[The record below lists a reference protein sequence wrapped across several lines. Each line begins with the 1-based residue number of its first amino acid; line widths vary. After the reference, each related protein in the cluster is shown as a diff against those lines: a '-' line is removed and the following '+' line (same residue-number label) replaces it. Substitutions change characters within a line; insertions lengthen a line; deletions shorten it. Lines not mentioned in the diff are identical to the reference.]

1 MIKEQKIG
9 VLAIVER
16 NGKFLFVKRNSK
28 NRFAPGKWGF
38 VGESVEYSESLE
50 GALKRGMKEEVNLD
64 LLKAKLMNAYSFLFT
79 SQYKDKERH
88 AIVLAY
94 FCKAKGRV
102 KTNHE
107 LEDYAWLS
115 LKEGKR
121 LDLINT
127 NRIIIKDLEKWL
139 RCQKRQ
145 GRSSRT

>member
-1 MIKEQKIG
+1 MIKEQKVG

-28 NRFAPGKWGF
+28 SRFAPGKWGF
-38 VGESVEYSESLE
+38 IGEAVEYSEGLE
-50 GALKRGMKEEVNLD
+50 EALRRGLKEEVNLE
-64 LLKAKLMNAYSFLFT
+64 LMNEKLMNAYSFVFA
-79 SQYKDKERH
+79 SQYNDKERH

-102 KTNHE
+102 KMNHE

-115 LKEGKR
+115 LKEGKK